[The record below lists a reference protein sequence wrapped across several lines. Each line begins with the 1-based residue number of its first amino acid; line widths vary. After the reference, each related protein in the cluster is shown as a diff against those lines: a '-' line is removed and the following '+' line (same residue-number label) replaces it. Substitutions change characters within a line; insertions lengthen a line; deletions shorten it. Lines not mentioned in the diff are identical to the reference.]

1 MRLSE
6 ITISLIK
13 PCNGLIGF
21 ATLVLDES
29 VYLGGIAI
37 HRKLDGSGYRLLY
50 PTRKSGNQNFNIFHP
65 INRKAGEVIEQAIM
79 AKLKDV
85 MNRLDSDVGYD
96 CADTA

>member
-1 MRLSE
+1 MRVSE

-21 ATLVLDES
+21 ATLVLDEA